1 MASIDEGDSA
11 NIDIT
16 LIPPLTQ
23 FLKDQASTYRANVV
37 TKDAD
42 DQQVASYDILGN
54 VAVGTDSGMFTT
66 NYPQNSYWNGD
77 RTYTVALDS
86 DIPLVVAASGPVV
99 TYTVEDDEKPSVTLE
114 RVSGSGPVMEGGDVK
129 LIARL
134 TNAPP
139 SGAPQDLV
147 INLVADAAASTAVST
162 EYSFDSSV
170 VTIAAGSS
178 SAEFTVMVNT
188 DDLAELDEKLVV
200 KVDSLTYG
208 TTMGEAPATP
218 VNTEVMIRST
228 NKITATITAPNTD
241 EDGTVSVGISL
252 NLALPSGLNNDD
264 VKLVLGGTDRT
275 ADVKSGLPANIATDL
290 TGDRMATVMVPL
302 EDDDI
307 LEGTEEVTLML
318 ELSDRLKPHFTNA
331 DSTRV
336 TFEINDN
343 EGTAVSIST
352 PAKTEYPED
361 EDVELT
367 FALPTGVLA
376 GAPITVN
383 YRIEFVDMDG
393 NGNTRA
399 KASTA
404 DITGGT
410 VSGMATI
417 PANQNSIVETIDLN
431 DDSDPEETELF
442 KVSLTSV
449 SSDIGATYDVT
460 ARIIAILDKGETL
473 KYSFVGSGKVSEEN
487 TVYTVRLRRLGEL
500 PGSGGGATVPF
511 AVSGGSGRAAV
522 AADFAADAFPTGN
535 FVFTGYAA
543 ESAEVT
549 LPAVKDDGDIEGDET
564 LRIALTSRTETH
576 DVTLADNDVP
586 VIDIERVSGSG
597 PVAEGASVQFRARL
611 GNAPMSGATEEL
623 TVNLALGLTSAV
635 FAADVSFLVN
645 GVMTSTVTIPMGMTD
660 RTFMVIVKD
669 DELAEFP
676 EDVRIV
682 AQSVDTALLGNN
694 LNSGGG
700 YDLEITSD
708 DMITVTSIEVD
719 DTNEG
724 AGPARVRITLSQ
736 PLPEN
741 VSSGALMLNLVN
753 GERASDLSGLPDDV
767 TDDLKRS
774 SATQTPAPISTE
786 VMIPLVDDML
796 LEGTELV
803 SLWLQV
809 VSPDLAALMTGANAS
824 FEIND
829 NEGTAVSITAPSK
842 TMYQEGDTFD
852 LTIALPTGV
861 LAGAQIT
868 VNYRI
873 EFVDDD
879 GNGNTRAAASAADI
893 TGGTVSGS
901 ARIPANQ
908 NSIPVTIGLN
918 DDSEREE
925 TELFKVSLDSV
936 VADIPATRDPTAR
949 IISILDDEPLKYSFV
964 GSGTVSEGST
974 GYTVRLR
981 RLGAITETATV
992 AYTVSDATTGNDVD
1006 ADDFG
1011 GTFPSGN
1018 FEFTNYNARA
1028 EITLTV
1034 ADDNDLEGPETF
1046 RIASVGETHDVTL
1059 VDNESGVIGIDQVST
1074 TSPEDGDMVEF
1085 EVSLPD
1091 GVTSDAPITVSF
1103 EIITPPG
1110 VSVEIIDPLGLVTTV
1125 SASGLGTGFAQGLAL
1140 PVRGFA
1146 QVARTTYSI
1155 MIPAGQTSVRFTIQ
1169 LTHDGSTEVR
1179 EQLMVRLLSASS
1191 SSASAPLVVVDSNT
1205 TGLASIML
1213 SNFDVPAFSGLP
1225 ATGGPVL
1232 PIWLVLL
1239 LALTG
1244 IALLVPTLRRLS

>member
-1 MASIDEGDSA
+1 ME
-11 NIDIT
+11 
-16 LIPPLTQ
+16 
-23 FLKDQASTYRANVV
+23 
-37 TKDAD
+37 
-42 DQQVASYDILGN
+42 
-54 VAVGTDSGMFTT
+54 
-66 NYPQNSYWNGD
+66 
-77 RTYTVALDS
+77 LDS
-86 DIPLVVAASGPVV
+86 NIPLVVAASGTVV

-114 RVSGSGPVMEGGDVK
+114 RVSGSGPVMEGGEVK

-147 INLVADAAASTAVST
+147 INLVADAASTAIST
-162 EYSFDSSV
+162 EYSLDTS

-188 DDLAELDEKLVV
+188 DDLAELDEKLIV

-241 EDGTVSVGISL
+241 ENGTVSVGISL

-275 ADVKSGLPANIATDL
+275 ADVMSGLPANIATDL
-290 TGDRMATVMVPL
+290 TGDEMATVMVPL

-331 DSTRV
+331 DSTRE

-383 YRIEFVDMDG
+383 YRIEFVDDDG

-399 KASTA
+399 KASDA
-404 DITGGT
+404 DITGDK
-410 VSGMATI
+410 VSGMAII
-417 PANQNSIVETIDLN
+417 PLGQNSISPVTIDLN
-431 DDSDPEETELF
+431 DDTEREETELF
-442 KVSLTSV
+442 KVYLDSV
-449 SSDIGATYDVT
+449 VSDIPATRDAT
-460 ARIIAILDKGETL
+460 PRIISILDDEPL
-473 KYSFVGSGKVSEEN
+473 EYSFVGSGKVSEEN

-500 PGSGGGATVPF
+500 PGSGGGATV
-511 AVSGGSGRAAV
+511 AYTVSGGSGRAAV

-564 LRIALTSRTETH
+564 FRIALTSRTETH

-597 PVAEGASVQFRARL
+597 PVAEGDASVQFRARL
-611 GNAPMSGATEEL
+611 VNAPMSGATEEL
-623 TVNLALGLTSAV
+623 TVNLALGLTSTV
-635 FAADVSFLVN
+635 FADDVSF
-645 GVMTSTVTIPMGMTD
+645 SQSSVTIPMGMTD
-660 RTFMVIVKD
+660 MTFMVMVEN

-694 LNSGGG
+694 LNSGRG

-708 DMITVTSIEVD
+708 DVITVTSIEVD

-724 AGPARVRITLSQ
+724 AGPALVRITLSQ

-774 SATQTPAPISTE
+774 SATQPPAPISTE
-786 VMIPLVDDML
+786 VMIPLVDDKL

-809 VSPDLAALMTGANAS
+809 VSPDLATLMTGANAS
-824 FEIND
+824 FNIID
-829 NEGTAVSITAPSK
+829 NEDGRTAITAPSK

-852 LTIALPTGV
+852 LTIALPPGV
-861 LAGAQIT
+861 LASAPIR
-868 VNYRI
+868 VDYRI

-879 GNGNTRAAASAADI
+879 GNGNTRAKASAADI

-901 ARIPANQ
+901 ATIPANQ

-925 TELFKVSLDSV
+925 TELFKVYLNRV
-936 VADIPATRDPTAR
+936 VADIPATRDATPL
-949 IISILDDEPLKYSFV
+949 IISILDDEPLAYSFV
-964 GSGTVSEGST
+964 GSGTVSEDNT
-974 GYTVRLR
+974 AYTVRLR

-1028 EITLTV
+1028 EITLTI
-1034 ADDNDLEGPETF
+1034 ADDKKLEVEETF
-1046 RIASVGETHDVTL
+1046 QIASVGETHDVTL
-1059 VDNESGVIGIDQVST
+1059 VDNESGEVGIDQVST

-1091 GVTSDAPITVSF
+1091 GVTSDAPITVNF
-1103 EIITPPG
+1103 EIVTPPG

-1140 PVRGFA
+1140 PVRGLA
-1146 QVARTTYSI
+1146 QVVRTSYSI
-1155 MIPAGQTSVRFTIQ
+1155 MIPAGQTSVRLTIQ

-1179 EQLMVRLLSASS
+1179 EQLMVRLLSASTGPANMS
-1191 SSASAPLVVVDSNT
+1191 LPVVVDSNT
-1205 TGLASIML
+1205 TGLANIML
-1213 SNFDVPAFSGLP
+1213 SNFDVPDSFGGLP

-1232 PIWLVLL
+1232 PVWLILL

-1244 IALLVPTLRRLS
+1244 VALLVPTLRRLS